1 VLPQLGHQLIS
12 YPRLG
17 KVFVG
22 SSILLKDASKDAT
35 VNSAITALFVVARII
50 QVPNIIQTGVIVI
63 RVDQVGEILLVS
75 IISVSKQL

>member
-63 RVDQVGEILLVS
+63 LLDQVGEILIVS